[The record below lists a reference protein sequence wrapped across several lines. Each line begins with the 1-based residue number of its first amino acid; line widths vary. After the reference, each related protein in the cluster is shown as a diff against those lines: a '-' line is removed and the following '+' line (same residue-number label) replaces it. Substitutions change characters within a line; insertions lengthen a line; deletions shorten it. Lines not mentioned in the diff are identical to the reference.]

1 MSEITCARIY
11 GLGAASQ
18 RRSLQ
23 INLTK
28 SVSFVDF
35 KGLSIIGE
43 GGASLVT
50 IFCSSSGAGLE
61 FVNVS
66 GVSLRNVNLTGCG
79 SARNV
84 RRFDT
89 PLVFIQ
95 LSALHALDQL

>member
-1 MSEITCARIY
+1 MRSYTTVGVQHHSAGVY
-11 GLGAASQ
+11 G
-18 RRSLQ
+18 

-61 FVNVS
+61 FVNV
-66 GVSLRNVNLTGCG
+66 
-79 SARNV
+79 
-84 RRFDT
+84 
-89 PLVFIQ
+89 
-95 LSALHALDQL
+95 LSAQCKPHGMWIGKKCEEV